1 MIRAV
6 TFDLWGTL
14 IQNSEEYDRR
24 LREKRVDLLYA
35 ALEEEISRTDLMN
48 ALQESWQE
56 IQCIRSTL
64 KDVPTSQQV
73 SILQQFLNVNSTDLE
88 KPYTEAVLHFLPSL
102 NPYTMEILRN
112 LNTRIGL
119 ISNTGRTPG
128 KVLRFVLETLGILAF
143 FDTTIFSNEVGWLKP
158 HPEIFC
164 KASQDLGVPLNEILH
179 VGDDKVTDEEGA
191 RAAGMHTLLIET
203 PSDLRRVRELVSW

>member
-24 LREKRVDLLYA
+24 IQKKRGDLLYA
-35 ALEEEISRTDLMN
+35 VLKEIVLREDLVNALEK
-48 ALQESWQE
+48 SWQE
-56 IQCIRSTL
+56 IQSMRSTL
-64 KDVPTSQQV
+64 RDVPTSQQV
-73 SILQQFLNVNSTDLE
+73 SLFKQYLGLNTKDLE
-88 KPYTEAVLHFLPSL
+88 KPYTEAVLYVLPSL
-102 NPYTMEILRN
+102 NPYTLGILKD
-112 LNTRIGL
+112 LNTKIGL

-128 KVLRFVLETLGILAF
+128 KVLRSVLKTLGILEF

-158 HPEIFC
+158 HHKIFC

-179 VGDDKVTDEEGA
+179 VGDDRVADEEGA
-191 RAAGMHTLLIET
+191 RSLGMHTLLIET
-203 PSDLRRVRELVSW
+203 PPDLEKVRELVKW